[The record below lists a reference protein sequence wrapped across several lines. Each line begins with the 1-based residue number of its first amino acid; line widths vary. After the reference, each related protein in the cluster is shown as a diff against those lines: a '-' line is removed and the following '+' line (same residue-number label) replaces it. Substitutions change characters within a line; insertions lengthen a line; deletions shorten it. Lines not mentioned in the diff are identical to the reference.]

1 MYVLHLQREEVARSA
16 VIPIPIAIASPLLSP
31 QSKLSD
37 ALLHTKEQ
45 PMFPRKAPNRR
56 GAASANQNANAA
68 KGRQPQSQ
76 MLGAA
81 AAAAHFGRPLF
92 PGTYATQGRSRERRA
107 AAAAVA
113 HEVDNCFGEDAHE
126 QAAVTS

>member
-1 MYVLHLQREEVARSA
+1 MILLTVVYAYVRIAFAAGRSSE
-16 VIPIPIAIASPLLSP
+16 IGGHSDSDRDPLLSP
-31 QSKLSD
+31 QSKLLD
-37 ALLHTKEQ
+37 ALLHTKEE

-81 AAAAHFGRPLF
+81 EAAAHYGRRCFRGRTLRRRKADRGNAELLLSQKVF
-92 PGTYATQGRSRERRA
+92 TQKRT
-107 AAAAVA
+107 
-113 HEVDNCFGEDAHE
+113 FL
-126 QAAVTS
+126 